1 MKLGTLN
8 QLFYNNWKRR
18 MLEEELN
25 TFGFGDDEN
34 PIIDVFAILDEHF
47 EMEENNNAGKDS

>member
-1 MKLGTLN
+1 
-8 QLFYNNWKRR
+8 